1 MRTTWYGWNF
11 FGTLSLVIYLVK
23 VITDYSVHNSLY
35 QLQGVPKKTHDLV
48 FWQ

>member
-35 QLQGVPKKTHDLV
+35 QLYVDYLLLCL
-48 FWQ
+48 FRF